1 MRKRRALAIGVLAG
15 SLALAAAGCNRGGP
29 GSTLPVAAADTAPA
43 CPGVK
48 VVGADGKFT
57 KDGLTCLMG
66 KPATDAHLAVAND
79 AIAKNPTFNSR
90 AIGRDRS
97 YLISYAWVDTSSPGG
112 VNEVHVI
119 LRGYPGRTR
128 IPACDATLTV
138 AGKTVH
144 KTIPC
149 FDDPKGTKRFGR
161 TVVTMYTANQG
172 ADLWHILYAWHYR
185 GSLYSL
191 SEHVIAPYTY
201 EQVVANLDRMMRRL
215 ELIQPS
221 L

>member
-43 CPGVK
+43 CPGTW
-48 VVGADGKFT
+48 GADWRRLANKVHAPVFCPSW
-57 KDGLTCLMG
+57 LP
-66 KPATDAHLAVAND
+66 KPLNGRFAGS
-79 AIAKNPTFNSR
+79 PFNSR

>member
-43 CPGVK
+43 CPGTW
-48 VVGADGKFT
+48 GADWRRLANKVHAPVFCPSW
-57 KDGLTCLMG
+57 LP
-66 KPATDAHLAVAND
+66 KPLNGRFAGS
-79 AIAKNPTFNSR
+79 PFNSR

-97 YLISYAWVDTSSPGG
+97 YLISYAWVDASSPGG

-128 IPACDATLTV
+128 IPGCDATLTV